1 MSVDDQIRKIGS
13 LANLA
18 RATARSRPQAPACR
32 FEGRTLTYQEFDR
45 QADQVANGLIAD
57 GITPGDRV
65 AVVARNSDHYLV
77 IAVGIIRARAVLVA
91 VNWRLA
97 PPEMRYV
104 LEHASARAVFA
115 EAGLLGDEVTP
126 MSAWGPTRVIGA
138 GAAAADDYE
147 HWRDCQMTSAPDREA
162 ELDDDVVQMYTSG
175 TTGRP
180 KGVCLTHRNYLTA
193 FDQVGQYGWGNYEAD
208 EVIFAPSP
216 YFHVSG
222 INLAFRSLAQG
233 ACVVTSAGFQ
243 ASDLPSIIRSERV
256 NRTVMVPAVMQICLS
271 APDVQPSDF
280 TSLTTVTYGGS
291 PITRDLLR
299 RAREMFGCQFVQ
311 GYGLTETT
319 GQATFLQPED
329 HDPECGK
336 LNSCGRA
343 VPGMTVRVIGQDGT
357 DCSPGQVGEVLL
369 AGPNLMRGY
378 WQDQAAT
385 AAAIVDGW
393 LHTGDAGYLD
403 EDGYLYIHD
412 RLKDMIVSGGENIY
426 PAEVESALA
435 DHPDVQ
441 DVAVIGV
448 PDERWGEA
456 VKALVVLCPGAE
468 PDATVLLAFSRER
481 IAGYKVPKSIDFLD
495 LLPRN
500 PSGKILRREL
510 RAPYWEGHSRK
521 VN

>member
-1 MSVDDQIRKIGS
+1 MSVDDQIRELGS

-18 RATARSRPQAPACR
+18 RTTARIRPQASACR
-32 FEGRTLTYQEFDR
+32 FAGRTLSYQDFDR

-57 GITPGDRV
+57 GIAPGDRV

-77 IAVGIIRARAVLVA
+77 IAVGIIRASAVLVA

-97 PPEMRYV
+97 PPEMHYV
-104 LEHASARAVFA
+104 LEHAGIRAGFA
-115 EAGLLGDEVTP
+115 EAGLLSDDMPG
-126 MSAWGPTRVIGA
+126 MSTWGPIRVIGS
-138 GAAAADDYE
+138 GSSAADDYAS
-147 HWRDCQMTSAPDREA
+147 WRDAQMASPPGREA
-162 ELDDDVVQMYTSG
+162 DLDDDVVQMYTSG

-193 FDQVGQYGWGNYEAD
+193 FDQVGKFAWGNYEAG

-222 INLAFRSLAQG
+222 INLAFRALAQS
-233 ACVVTSAGFQ
+233 ACIVTSASFQ
-243 ASDLPSIIRSERV
+243 PSDLPAIIRMERV

-280 TSLTTVTYGGS
+280 ASLTTVTYGGS
-291 PITRDLLR
+291 PITQDLLR
-299 RAREMFGCQFVQ
+299 RARQMFGCEFVQ

-329 HDPECGK
+329 HVAERGK

-343 VPGMTVRVIGQDGT
+343 VPGMTVRVVRLDGE
-357 DCSPGQVGEVLL
+357 DCSPGEVGEVLL
-369 AGPNLMRGY
+369 SGPNLMRGY
-378 WQDQAAT
+378 WQDDTAT

-403 EDGYLYIHD
+403 EEGYLYIHD

-426 PAEVESALA
+426 PAEVENALA
-435 DHPDVQ
+435 DHPEVQ

-456 VKALVVLCPGAE
+456 VKALVVMRPGAE
-468 PDATVLLAFSRER
+468 RDTDALLAFSRQR
-481 IAGYKVPKSIDFLD
+481 IAGYKVPKSIDFVD

-510 RAPYWEGHSRK
+510 RAPYWEGHSRQ